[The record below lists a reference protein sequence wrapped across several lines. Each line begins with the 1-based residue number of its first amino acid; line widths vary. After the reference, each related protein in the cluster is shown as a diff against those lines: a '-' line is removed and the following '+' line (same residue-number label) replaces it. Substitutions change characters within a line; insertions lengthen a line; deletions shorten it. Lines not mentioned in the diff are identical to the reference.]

1 MIPKPIIS
9 SYTDTDKFSAKVDTE
24 SEISSNTDTE
34 TEFLFRIITQNRR
47 SHYIHSSRRFFRASI
62 SVTVLHRLKA

>member
-9 SYTDTDKFSAKVDTE
+9 FITDTDKFSAKVDTK

-34 TEFLFRIITQNRR
+34 TEFF
-47 SHYIHSSRRFFRASI
+47 
-62 SVTVLHRLKA
+62 